1 MSIEQIATIGD
12 KIDIQLVQQL
22 EQVERGEATTP
33 LRTYKSSLFDNL
45 NENEIEIAMPTEN
58 GRMVLF
64 QIGLRCR
71 LLFYT
76 QKGMYTCYGTVQK
89 RYKKENFFIL
99 AILLTSDPVKF
110 QRREFFRIE
119 KNLDIKYL
127 RVSDDIVEKDSTE
140 AIYAEIHRPGY
151 LDDMKDAVTMDLSG
165 GGIRFAGDEI
175 LPVNSYVLVIMRL
188 CNEKIDQ
195 TFYLIVQVVDSFR
208 STKNLDK
215 VIVRGRFLF
224 KDLKDRETIVRYIF
238 EEERKI
244 RRKEMGE

>member
-1 MSIEQIATIGD
+1 MSIEKIATIGD

-22 EQVERGEATTP
+22 EQVERGEAITP

-45 NENEIEIAMPTEN
+45 NEKEIEIAMPTEN
-58 GRMVLF
+58 GRMILF

-71 LLFYT
+71 LLFYG

-110 QRREFFRIE
+110 QRREFYRIE
-119 KNLDIKYL
+119 KNIDIKYL
-127 RVSDDIVEKDSTE
+127 KVSEDIVKKDSTE
-140 AIYAEIHRPGY
+140 AIFAEIHNPGY
-151 LDDMKDAVTMDLSG
+151 LDNMKNAVTMDLSG
-165 GGIRFAGDEI
+165 GGIRFAGDDI
-175 LPVNSYVLVIMRL
+175 CPVNSYILVMMRL
-188 CNEKIDQ
+188 YNEKIDQ
-195 TFYLIVQVVDSFR
+195 MFYLIVQVVDSFR
-208 STKNLDK
+208 SPKNLDK

>member
-22 EQVERGEATTP
+22 EQAERGEASAP
-33 LRTYKSSLFDNL
+33 IRTYKSSLFDNI
-45 NENEIEIAMPTEN
+45 NEKEIEIAMPTEN

-64 QIGLRCR
+64 QIGLRCK

-99 AILLTSDPVKF
+99 AILLTSDPIKF

-119 KNLDIKYL
+119 QTLDIKYFK
-127 RVSDDIVEKDSTE
+127 VSEDIVEKDSTE
-140 AIYAEIHRPGY
+140 AIFAEIHKPEY
-151 LDDMKDAVTMDLSG
+151 LETMKNAVTMDLSG

-175 LPVNSYVLVIMRL
+175 LPVNSYSLVIMRL

-208 STKNLDK
+208 SQKNPDK

>member
-22 EQVERGEATTP
+22 EQAERGESTKP
-33 LRTYKSSLFDNL
+33 IRTYKSSLFDYRTDK
-45 NENEIEIAMPTEN
+45 EIEIAMPTEN

-76 QKGMYTCYGTVQK
+76 QRGMYTCYGSVQK

-99 AILLTSDPVKF
+99 AILLTSEPEKF

-119 KNLDIKYL
+119 QNLDIKYL
-127 RVSDDIVEKDSTE
+127 KVSEEIAEKDSTE
-140 AIYAEIHRPGY
+140 AIYAEIHRPGCMEN
-151 LDDMKDAVTMDLSG
+151 LNKAVSVDLSG

-175 LPVNSYVLVIMRL
+175 LPVNSCILVMMRL

-195 TFYLIVQVVDSFR
+195 TFFLIVQVVDSFR
-208 STKNLDK
+208 SQKSPDK
-215 VIVRGRFLF
+215 AIVRGRFLF
-224 KDLKDRETIVRYIF
+224 KDLKDREAIVRYIF

-244 RRKEMGE
+244 RKKEMEE